1 MVSFTNGHP
10 EVVDSIMLYIVGISV
25 VFLVGITFTMIYFVF
40 KYHRKKNTE
49 PENIHGSILLESIW
63 IIIPTLLALSMFYFG
78 WQGYQ
83 FGQEIPEDAYSVDV
97 VAKMW
102 DWDFIYENGYNSDT
116 LYVPLNNTIVLQ
128 MKSLD
133 VTHSLFI
140 PAFRIKQDVIFGKIN
155 QLVFKTEEIGKYDI
169 ACAEY
174 CGLNHSQMYTKV
186 VILSENDFQN
196 WLAKV
201 GKDSEVL

>member
-40 KYHRKKNTE
+40 KYHRNKNIE

-78 WQGYQ
+78 WQGYK
-83 FGQEIPEDAYSVDV
+83 FGQEIPEDAYYVDV
-97 VAKMW
+97 VAKTW
-102 DWDFIYENGYNSDT
+102 DWDFIYENDYNSDT
-116 LYVPLNNTIVLQ
+116 LYVPLNKTIVLQ

-140 PAFRIKQDVIFGKIN
+140 PAFRIKQDVIYGKIN
-155 QLVFKTEEIGKYDI
+155 QLVFRTEEIGKYDI

-174 CGLNHSQMYTKV
+174 CGLNHSQMYTQV

-201 GKDSEVL
+201 GKDSEAL

>member
-1 MVSFTNGHP
+1 MVSFTDGHP

-25 VFLVGITFTMIYFVF
+25 VFLIGITITMIYFVF
-40 KYHRKKNTE
+40 KYHRKKNLE
-49 PENIHGSILLESIW
+49 PQNIHGSFLLESIW
-63 IIIPTLLALSMFYFG
+63 IIIPTIIALTMFFYG
-78 WQGYQ
+78 YQGYKL
-83 FGQEIPEDAYSVDV
+83 GQEIPEDAYYVDV
-97 VAKMW
+97 VAKTW

-116 LYVPLNNTIVLQ
+116 LYVPINKTIVLQ

-133 VTHSLFI
+133 VTHSLYI
-140 PAFRIKQDVIFGKIN
+140 PAFRIKQDVIEGKMN
-155 QLVFKTEEIGKYDI
+155 QLVFRTDKIGKYDI

-196 WLAKV
+196 WLIKV
-201 GKDSEVL
+201 GKDLET

>member
-40 KYHRKKNTE
+40 KYHRKKNIE

-78 WQGYQ
+78 WQGYK
-83 FGQEIPEDAYSVDV
+83 FGQEIPEDAYYVDV
-97 VAKMW
+97 VAKTW

-116 LYVPLNNTIVLQ
+116 LYVPIDKTIVLQ

-140 PAFRIKQDVIFGKIN
+140 PAFRIKQDVIYGKIN
-155 QLVFKTEEIGKYDI
+155 QLVFRTEEIGKYDI

-174 CGLNHSQMYTKV
+174 CGLNHSQMYTQV

-201 GKDSEVL
+201 GKDSEAL